1 MAENPILS
9 FIICTYNRAGYLGDS
24 LETLLES
31 AGGNKVEI
39 VVIDNNSSDN
49 TKGVCD
55 TFARSIHNPSVTFR
69 YARETSQG
77 LSYARNRGVV
87 ESTAPILIFLDDD
100 ITVPK
105 NFVQAWLDFFSEYP
119 HAKAAGGK
127 IRVQFDDP
135 RPHWMS
141 SYLLPLLGHHDLG
154 DSIKPYPTSQF
165 PFGGNMAFKR
175 EVFST
180 FGVFNTE
187 LGRIGKD
194 LKASEEKEFFRR
206 LQDRQTDIYYVPDAM
221 LYHRVNKSRLTKE
234 YIRRQAIGLGESLA
248 VQIKMAAPGEKLMVF
263 LKESGKWIASIILL
277 GVYAAKLQP
286 SKGSTLIQF
295 RYWIFK
301 GLSR

>member
-24 LETLLES
+24 LATLLES

-55 TFARSIHNPSVTFR
+55 TFASSINDPSVTFR
-69 YARETSQG
+69 YARETCQG

-105 NFVQAWLDFFSEYP
+105 NFVQAWLDFFSECP

-135 RPHWMS
+135 RPDWMS

-154 DSIKPYPTSQF
+154 DTIKPYPTSHF

-248 VQIKMAAPGEKLMVF
+248 VQIKMAPPGEKLMVV

-277 GVYAAKLQP
+277 GAYAAKLQP
-286 SKGSTLIQF
+286 SKGSMLLQF